1 MNQYPDIWGGG
12 QLLAFSGLDGQTDFR
27 NGLCLR
33 TSFKGYIFELKKD
46 GYVPRDP
53 EIAYVGAEP
62 EKIEL
67 TGDFFRFYANGKI
80 SSGVLV
86 DAHHILLQGEFSCT
100 IPEQY
105 FDVLREE
112 DKILI
117 ANSGYLKADFLQR
130 DIDSEIKARS
140 VFLHS
145 ITLPEGLSGSARKTA
160 IKALSQL
167 KTMIYAPE
175 YRIPHYWTTPDRW
188 PHKQMWLWDSV
199 FHAIGMRHYD
209 TAKARDFISA
219 MFDLQREDG
228 FIPLCGNPYSLH
240 WLTQPPILGLGMKL
254 VNEIE
259 AAPEWIAGLA
269 PKLGNFIKW
278 ILTHRD
284 SDGAGLVEWAV
295 EGDQSCRSGESGMDN
310 SPRFDKAWHLDA
322 PDFNAYLAME
332 CEHLAEFLPSERAEW
347 LELHQRLCRLVNER
361 LWSDKI
367 GMYCDYDVE
376 QNCRTEVMASS
387 GFMPLI
393 CGAANKQQ
401 AASMAAHLTN
411 PETFGTP
418 LRIPSIPKCETAFY
432 SKDMW
437 RGPVWAPVNYLV
449 VLGLRRYG
457 YHELAADIMRDFM
470 NEQAKW
476 YCICGSLFEYYDDR
490 KEVNPREMERKGRSP
505 SGEYHPFHQVFHD
518 LGWGA
523 TLYLETINHP
533 EWV

>member
-1 MNQYPDIWGGG
+1 
-12 QLLAFSGLDGQTDFR
+12 
-27 NGLCLR
+27 
-33 TSFKGYIFELKKD
+33 
-46 GYVPRDP
+46 
-53 EIAYVGAEP
+53 
-62 EKIEL
+62 
-67 TGDFFRFYANGKI
+67 
-80 SSGVLV
+80 
-86 DAHHILLQGEFSCT
+86 
-100 IPEQY
+100 
-105 FDVLREE
+105 
-112 DKILI
+112 
-117 ANSGYLKADFLQR
+117 
-130 DIDSEIKARS
+130 
-140 VFLHS
+140 
-145 ITLPEGLSGSARKTA
+145 
-160 IKALSQL
+160 
-167 KTMIYAPE
+167 
-175 YRIPHYWTTPDRW
+175 
-188 PHKQMWLWDSV
+188 
-199 FHAIGMRHYD
+199 
-209 TAKARDFISA
+209 
-219 MFDLQREDG
+219 
-228 FIPLCGNPYSLH
+228 
-240 WLTQPPILGLGMKL
+240 MKL

-523 TLYLETINHP
+523 TIYLETINHP
-533 EWV
+533 EWI